1 MAVCLNDLLLDV
13 AVNVPQLQLPEHCL
27 AYNSLQLRMLLDEC
41 CIYLF
46 VSHELERS
54 GMGLFG
60 IHENP
65 YSSVRK

>member
-1 MAVCLNDLLLDV
+1 
-13 AVNVPQLQLPEHCL
+13 
-27 AYNSLQLRMLLDEC
+27 MLLDEC

-65 YSSVRK
+65 YDRCVNFVVQMRQM